1 MKAEYW
7 GSQASKSIATQS
19 ETYTEAQFYFDHN
32 PAGSQTLIAYFNAN
46 GNPTVSMGI
55 SAQSGSAYIFVQTM
69 LPSYS
74 YRQYQLTGITPGTW
88 NKFALDS
95 SATSVT
101 IYVNNQDVTSISQTN
116 IPATTTV
123 SIGMFWGDSSY
134 TGNLYIDNVQIST
147 SPIWSQTYGGTDDEV
162 AYSVVQTSDGG
173 YAIAG
178 IQLFIILLT
187 ALMLIWSRLTRQAPC
202 NGTKPTE

>member
-1 MKAEYW
+1 MTGC
-7 GSQASKSIATQS
+7 GSVPTIVPFAGNGDALAIWEQD
-19 ETYTEAQFYFDHN
+19 EGAQFSIWTNRYVANQGWGLPSKIDGAHTGNSVTPQIAFD
-32 PAGSQTLIAYFNAN
+32 GN

-88 NKFALDS
+88 NKLALDS

-173 YAIAG
+173 
-178 IQLFIILLT
+178 
-187 ALMLIWSRLTRQAPC
+187 
-202 NGTKPTE
+202 